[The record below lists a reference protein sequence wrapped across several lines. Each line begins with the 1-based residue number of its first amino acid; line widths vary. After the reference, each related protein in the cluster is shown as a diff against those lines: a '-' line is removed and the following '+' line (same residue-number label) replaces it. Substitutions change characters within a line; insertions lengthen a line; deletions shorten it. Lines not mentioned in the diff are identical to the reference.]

1 MASMVYI
8 QNQHNIAPPIPNVK
22 VHLTLGEAAIV
33 NGWFPDEHPNHGGD
47 PARWARALVALA
59 NEAGLATLWPAL
71 FVGRPLQVVDGSPMF
86 HILTQVVVVGTTAI
100 RKRRRGP
107 AVVPRA
113 IPPAGVL
120 MRPPAQQQHL
130 LQQQVQQLHQQQQQQ
145 HQQHQHQQQQLQQQ
159 HQQRQQAL
167 RTQPQ
172 QSQHNEQQLQA
183 QLQRQEPG
191 LPQGLKEL
199 RQEVREANVAHNKK
213 LDELAVCTPLVILPD
228 TLTCP
233 QQVVN
238 SIAPRV
244 QATPHTIIISIV
256 SANLRFAVS
265 RLCTLPWLVSRLA
278 QYFYTVNS
286 GYKLGAFVQFPAP
299 AVRYLTA
306 ENIWKEIIEDPR
318 NAEITIFGEK
328 WEQWSSGDG
337 LVARYRTSDDRITIP
352 RTAPL
357 SWVVARVSHWFQR
370 ADHGFLIVAELPDF
384 TQHELRNDQD
394 WREIAELRHVGT
406 IWLST
411 KQ

>member
-8 QNQHNIAPPIPNVK
+8 QNQHQIAPPIAGVK
-22 VHLTLGEAAIV
+22 VHLILGEAAIV
-33 NGWFPDEHPNHGGD
+33 NGWWPDEHPTNSND
-47 PARWARALVALA
+47 PGRWARALVALA
-59 NEAGLATLWPAL
+59 NEAQLATLWPAL
-71 FVGRPLQVVDGSPMF
+71 FVGRQLQVVDGSEMF
-86 HILTQVVVVGTTAI
+86 HILTQVVVLGTTAI
-100 RKRRRGP
+100 RKRRRLP

-113 IPPAGVL
+113 LPPAAALVP
-120 MRPPAQQQHL
+120 PPAQQQQL
-130 LQQQVQQLHQQQQQQ
+130 LQQAQQLQQQQQQQQ
-145 HQQHQHQQQQLQQQ
+145 HALQRQIQHPATHLQQSQRNERQLQQDV
-159 HQQRQQAL
+159 QRPGSLQDL
-167 RTQPQ
+167 R
-172 QSQHNEQQLQA
+172 L
-183 QLQRQEPG
+183 
-191 LPQGLKEL
+191 
-199 RQEVREANVAHNKK
+199 EVRQANEEHSRK
-213 LDELAVCTPLVILPD
+213 LDQLTVCYPLVMIPN

-244 QATPHTIIISIV
+244 QVTPHTIIITIV
-256 SANLRFAVS
+256 SVNVRLAIS
-265 RLCTLPWLVSRLA
+265 RLCTLPSLVSRLA

-337 LVARYRTSDDRITIP
+337 LIARYRTSDDRITIP

-384 TQHELRNDQD
+384 TQHELRNDED
-394 WREIAELRHVGT
+394 WRDIADRRHFGT